1 MQARQALAMGDSS
14 CMGLLE
20 GQYSLLEPAEP
31 HRWDNLD
38 FPLMVFI
45 ITIQLVLMDLVLL
58 ITRSQTQICA
68 THLLPQ
74 AQEGVAILG
83 KQR

>member
-1 MQARQALAMGDSS
+1 
-14 CMGLLE
+14 MGLLA
-20 GQYSLLEPAEP
+20 GQHSLLEPAEP

-38 FPLMVFI
+38 FPLMGFI
-45 ITIQLVLMDLVLL
+45 ITIQLGLMDLVLL
-58 ITRSQTQICA
+58 ITPLKHKVCVTL
-68 THLLPQ
+68 LLPQ